1 MARSYHHVTRD
12 QRSQIQAL
20 KARGISLRSI
30 AKQLGVDASTISRE
44 IRRNKG
50 KRGYRVK
57 QADKKARERRSKA
70 SRKSKK
76 LSTSLRQRVIK
87 LIEKKWSPEQISG
100 RLKQEGFFISYE
112 TIYKMV
118 RADKKAGGE
127 LYKQLRHRGK
137 AYKRRLNGKKAG
149 RGCIPNRID
158 ISERPRIV
166 EEKSRIGD
174 FEVDTIIGANNE
186 GAIFSM
192 VDRHS
197 KFLILELLE
206 GKHAAGILAAFEK
219 RVKGLPVHTMTFD
232 NGKEFALHQQI
243 STMLEASCYFATPY
257 HSWERG
263 LNEHSNG
270 LVRQY
275 LPKKTNFKEISR
287 EELSDIENEINNR
300 ARKVLGYKT
309 PYEVFYQQV
318 DPKRVIV

>member
-20 KARGISLRSI
+20 KARGISMRSI
-30 AKQLGVDASTISRE
+30 GRQLGVNPSTISRE

-70 SRKSKK
+70 SRKPKK
-76 LSTSLRQRVIK
+76 LSSSLRQRVIK

-100 RLKQEGFFISYE
+100 RLKRKEIFISYE
-112 TIYKMV
+112 TIYKLV

-127 LYKQLRHRGK
+127 LYKHLRHRGK

-174 FEVDTIIGANNE
+174 LEVDTIIGGNNE
-186 GAIFSM
+186 GVIFSL
-192 VDRHS
+192 VDRYS
-197 KFLILELLE
+197 KFLMLELLE
-206 GKHAAGILAAFEK
+206 GKHAKGIVAAFEK
-219 RVKGLPVHTMTFD
+219 RVKGLPVHTITFD

-243 STMLEASCYFATPY
+243 STMLDASCYFATPY

-263 LNEHSNG
+263 LNEHTNG

-275 LPKKTNFKEISR
+275 LPKKTNLR
-287 EELSDIENEINNR
+287 EVSKKELSDIEHEINHR

-309 PYEVFYQQV
+309 PYEVFYEEV
-318 DPKRVIV
+318 DPQRVIV